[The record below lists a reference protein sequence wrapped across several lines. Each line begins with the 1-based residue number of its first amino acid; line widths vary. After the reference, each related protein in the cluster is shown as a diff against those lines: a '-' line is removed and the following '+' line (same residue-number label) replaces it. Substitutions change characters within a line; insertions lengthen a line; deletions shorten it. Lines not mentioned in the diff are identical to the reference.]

1 MGVISTDLNPNAFVG
16 LSLPFEISNN
26 GDFQKTKTLI
36 EQTRSNIKNL
46 LLTAKGERPMHPTF
60 GSNLRAVLFEP
71 FDGSISDKVEG
82 AIVEA
87 IEEWLPHVSLDDMK
101 INQKPTSP
109 NQVDVE
115 LKFSLSYDPSN
126 TEEIVLYN
134 LAANSD
140 IAEGFEGTGDI

>member
-16 LSLPFEISNN
+16 LSLPFEVSNN

-46 LLTAKGERPMHPTF
+46 LLTAKGERP
-60 GSNLRAVLFEP
+60 N
-71 FDGSISDKVEG
+71 K
-82 AIVEA
+82 
-87 IEEWLPHVSLDDMK
+87 
-101 INQKPTSP
+101 
-109 NQVDVE
+109 VDVE

-140 IAEGFEGTGDI
+140 MVEGFEGTGDI